1 MALKAVVV
9 PSQRR
14 GEHQQD
20 VVLTVRQLVRG
31 HDAGV
36 HLPDLEETD
45 GGPGNPA
52 VWADVRAGVRGAHIG
67 AAESGAPGHQ
77 HCDTKHDA
85 QGHHRHLVRTH
96 RPGPTDASVLESS
109 VGGYDV
115 GDATSGR
122 TGDQRWLLWRPAVVT
137 MATSGGY
144 YGEDERDGARID
156 QRGAALGT
164 GGDVAVDHERET
176 AVNARAVRLATVNT
190 GDSTNYHGKTK
201 LMANKRMVRVTV
213 AREREPIR

>member
-1 MALKAVVV
+1 MTLEFIYPILRELMVDLVILQFGRTYERACVELTLVPPRVEPQDTNTVIPNTTLKATIDTWCARTGRDLPTR
-9 PSQRR
+9 PSSK
-14 GEHQQD
+14 
-20 VVLTVRQLVRG
+20 
-31 HDAGV
+31 
-36 HLPDLEETD
+36 
-45 GGPGNPA
+45 A
-52 VWADVRAGVRGAHIG
+52 VWEAMMSAMQLADGTVK
-67 AAESGAPGHQ
+67 S
-77 HCDTKHDA
+77 
-85 QGHHRHLVRTH
+85 VRTN
-96 RPGPTDASVLESS
+96 R
-109 VGGYDV
+109 
-115 GDATSGR
+115 
-122 TGDQRWLLWRPAVVT
+122 RPAVVT